1 MIKSFLLTVACFA
14 LQATTLFSQQEV
26 PHIHFL
32 ADPEA
37 AERNHSVD
45 ITHMKVEVSFEP
57 QLGKVNGKVT
67 HQFTTLQNKIDTLFF
82 NAPGIEILTAT
93 LDNENLAFYSNNEGV
108 VVKFSKSLN
117 WDEKHNIVFI
127 YTAKPKRGIYF
138 IGWNQAENTGTP
150 DINYIR
156 KQIWTQGQGIDN
168 RHWIPM
174 YDDMGDKFI
183 TETHTTMANPYKV
196 LSNGK
201 KVSVKDN
208 GNGTSTWHYA
218 MEKPHAGYLLM
229 LAIGNYEVKETT
241 TKRGTPVQFWY
252 YPEFKERVYYTS
264 LHTEK
269 MIEHLEDETGIPYA
283 WGSYSQVMV
292 QNFLYGAMEN
302 TSATIFG
309 DFFTTDARGFKDRN
323 YMGVNHHELTHQWF
337 GDLITARGGSDVW
350 LQESFATFYPKLFF
364 KELEGDDAYQWAVRG
379 EHNSAL
385 EQSKKDNYPVRHTKG
400 GTTRLYPKGSAVLSM
415 LRHQLGD
422 ENFKRFIQHYLTV
435 HGFKNVEAWDFQK
448 AVKDKLGMNY
458 DWFFDQW
465 IHRGG
470 EPHFNVSY
478 NANKKN
484 LTFVIEQTHATDGHV
499 TYFKTPVDIAIY
511 FKNGQVKRETI
522 WVADLATQNIVIPI
536 NTEEII
542 DFVLFDEKSNVMKK
556 MVFEKYND
564 ELFAQAAKAKY
575 MIDRYDA
582 ILAMSKIPLKD
593 KQAFLQAR
601 FAAEKH
607 HAIRAEIAKQLAN
620 QKTLTKWYV
629 NIVKDSKADVKNAFI
644 KADTTIKDHENI
656 FAMLLKDSAYSVVE
670 NALTKLMTSKEVSD
684 KNKLGYLKTVAT
696 VSGQNNNVRVK
707 YLEYQITLNAA
718 NKTRELFE
726 TDLINLISANY
737 EFRTRVAAG
746 AALNRLNICNQTV
759 VNHLI
764 DAVLTYNSRLA
775 VPCAGYLKEMSKKP
789 ENLELIKKSIDAL
802 NDDQKVIIKQYGL
815 ML

>member
-1 MIKSFLLTVACFA
+1 MAKFLVFILSIFSVAAFA
-14 LQATTLFSQQEV
+14 QTEV
-26 PHIHFL
+26 PHIHYL
-32 ADPEA
+32 ADPDA

-45 ITHMKVEVSFEP
+45 ITHMRVEVSFETKLA
-57 QLGKVNGKVT
+57 QVNGKVT
-67 HQFTTLQNKIDTLFF
+67 HQFTTLQNGIDTLFF
-82 NAPGIEILTAT
+82 NAPSIQILTAT
-93 LDNENLAFYSNNEGV
+93 IDNTPLSFYSNKEGV
-108 VVKFSKSLN
+108 VVKFAKSLN
-117 WDEKHNIVFI
+117 WDEKHQITFT
-127 YTAKPKRGIYF
+127 YTAKPKKGIYF
-138 IGWNQAENTGTP
+138 IGWNQSENTGTA

-183 TETHTTMANPYKV
+183 TETVTTMPNPYKV

-201 KVSVKDN
+201 QMSVKDN

-229 LAIGNYEVKETT
+229 LAIGNYEIKATT

-252 YPEFKERVYYTS
+252 YPEFKDRVHYTS

-269 MIEHLEDETGIPYA
+269 MIEHLEDETGTPYA

-364 KELEGDDAYQWAVRG
+364 KELEGDDAYQWGVRG

-385 EQSKKDNYPVRHTKG
+385 AQSEKDHFPVRHTKG

-422 ENFKRFIQHYLTV
+422 DNFKRFIQHYLTV
-435 HGFKNVEAWDFQK
+435 NGFKNVESWDFQK
-448 AVKDKLGMNY
+448 ALKDKLGMNY

-470 EPHFNVSY
+470 EPHFEVSY
-478 NANKKN
+478 VANR
-484 LTFVIEQTHATDGHV
+484 QTVNFEIKQVHKTDGHV
-499 TYFKTPVDIAIY
+499 RYFKTPVDVAVY
-511 FKNGQVKRETI
+511 YKNGSIHRTTI
-522 WVADLATQNIVIPI
+522 WVADSAVQNIAVKHPASD
-536 NTEEII
+536 II
-542 DFVLFDEKSNVMKK
+542 DFVLFDERSNVMKK
-556 MVFEKYND
+556 MTFKKYND
-564 ELFAQAAKAKY
+564 ELFAQAAKATY

-582 ILAMSKIPLKD
+582 VLAMKDIPLKD
-593 KQAFLQAR
+593 KQALLQAR

-620 QKTLTKWYV
+620 QKGLNKWYK
-629 NIVKDSKADVKNAFI
+629 NIVKDSKAEVKNAFI
-644 KADTTIKDHENI
+644 QADTNVVDTKEI
-656 FAMLLKDSAYSVVE
+656 FEMLLMDSAYSVVE
-670 NALTKLMTSKEVSD
+670 NSLDKLMKSKAISD
-684 KNKLGYLKTVAT
+684 KEKAKYLSITAA

-707 YLEYQITLNAA
+707 WLEHAYKLNEG
-718 NKTRELFE
+718 NKSRELHQASL
-726 TDLINLISANY
+726 TNLISANY

-746 AALNRLNICNQTV
+746 GALNRLGICNQEI

-775 VPCAGYLKEMSKKP
+775 GPCAGYLKNMSKKS
-789 ENLELIKKSIDAL
+789 ENLEMINKSIEGL
-802 NDDQKVIIKQYGL
+802 NDEQKETLKQYGVIK
-815 ML
+815 